1 MAEPVWVRDDVVL
14 AVHRRQIAE
23 HGGDEGVRDTGLL
36 ESALN
41 RPRHLYHFAVP
52 KPTLAALAARY
63 AHGIA
68 RNHPFI
74 DGNKRTALVIC
85 RLFLKLNGAD
95 LAASQEEKYRTFLAL
110 AAGTLTEDDLTR
122 WIAGHL
128 A

>member
-1 MAEPVWVRDDVVL
+1 M
-14 AVHRRQIAE
+14 
-23 HGGDEGVRDTGLL
+23 
-36 ESALN
+36 
-41 RPRHLYHFAVP
+41 
-52 KPTLAALAARY
+52 AARY

-74 DGNKRTALVIC
+74 DGNKRTAPVVC

-95 LAASQEEKYRTFLAL
+95 IAASQEEKYRTFLAL
-110 AAGTLTEDDLTR
+110 AASTLTEDALTQ